1 MPQEQKAIDIN
12 ETRDAGLG
20 DEYLT
25 FRLGEEDYGI
35 DILRVEEIRGYEAV
49 TRVPNQPVHV
59 KGVLNLRGS
68 IVPIFDLR
76 ERLGMEV
83 RAYDKETVVI
93 VIATRDSRGE
103 RSLGVIVDE
112 VSDVLHAEV
121 TSIKNAPDFGE
132 SMDTDYISGLATAGD
147 RMIMLVNADKLQ
159 SPRDQGVEVEV
170 ETDAA

>member
-1 MPQEQKAIDIN
+1 MSQEKSHLSEDRSEEVAVGN
-12 ETRDAGLG
+12 
-20 DEYLT
+20 EYLT
-25 FRLGEEDYGI
+25 FRLGGEDYGV

-49 TRVPNQPVHV
+49 TRIPNQPIHV

-76 ERLGMEV
+76 ERLGMEPKG
-83 RAYDKETVVI
+83 YNKETVVI
-93 VIATRDSRGE
+93 VIATKDTVGE

-121 TSIKNAPDFGE
+121 NDIKNAPDFGG
-132 SMDTDYISGLATAGD
+132 SIDTNYISGLASADD
-147 RMIMLVNADKLQ
+147 RMIMLLNADKLQ
-159 SPRDQGVEVEV
+159 STRDLTSEKEL